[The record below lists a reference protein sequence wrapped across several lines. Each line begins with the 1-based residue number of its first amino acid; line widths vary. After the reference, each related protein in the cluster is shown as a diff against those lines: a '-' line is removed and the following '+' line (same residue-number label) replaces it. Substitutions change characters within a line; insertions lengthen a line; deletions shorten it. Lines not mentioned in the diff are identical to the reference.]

1 MADDY
6 VIGIV
11 KKIIYRSNTGY
22 CVGVF
27 KVKDTSDSFNYLKD
41 SSMSF
46 TGVFHELE
54 EEDNYK
60 FYCNIVNH
68 PKYGE
73 QLNVS
78 FYERIMPEEKDSIV
92 LFLSS
97 GTFHGI
103 GEKTAQK
110 IVDIL
115 GENALQIIID
125 NPSNLMLIPGISK
138 KQIDTLH
145 NTLIEYSNSYNVILK
160 LTDMGFATRDAM
172 TIYNKYK
179 SNTLNVIDDN
189 LYFLIEDLKDIT
201 FKKIDA
207 IALKQGYSKDDKRR
221 ICSSIVCTMDELCNS
236 LSHCYL
242 HIDMIFRYVTINLQ
256 NTISEELFIE
266 CLNSLILDLK
276 IIKLEEKYY
285 LRSMWDAEEMITNRI
300 VYLNGKKDL
309 KVDNV
314 DSCIE
319 ELEKSKKIKYNTEQK
334 EAIINSIRKNF
345 LIITGGPGTGKT
357 TIVSSIIDLY
367 RKVNDLTYEQLL
379 DEVVLLAPTGRA
391 SKRLTEKSLFPAST
405 IHSFLKWNK
414 ESDRFAVNEYNKS
427 DAKLVIIDEASMVDV
442 MLFSS
447 LLKGLRNDTRIV
459 MVGDYDQLPSV
470 GPGQLLKDLIESH
483 VTEIIS
489 LSILYRQGE
498 DSSIIELAHDVN
510 HGNINTSLFNVN
522 SDLSFIETNDIVS
535 AISEIAEA
543 YKDISYNDFQVLVP
557 MYKGIN
563 GIDNLNKILQSIFNP
578 KSKNKKEIVVGDVT
592 YRENDKVLQLVNMP
606 DEKIFNG
613 DIGVISK
620 IDNKEIVVDFD
631 VNQVKF
637 TPQSFNKFK
646 HGYAVSIHK
655 SQGSEFDIVVVP
667 VVSLYN
673 KMLYRK
679 LYYTAITRCKKK
691 LILVGNMS
699 SLSKAAS
706 NNNQDIRM
714 TTIKDKLIKKSS
726 I

>member
-160 LTDMGFATRDAM
+160 LTDMGFTTRDAM

-242 HIDMIFRYVTINLQ
+242 HIDMIFKYVTINLQ

-543 YKDISYNDFQVLVP
+543 YKDVSYNDFQVLVP

>member
-1 MADDY
+1 MEEY
-6 VIGIV
+6 IV
-11 KKIIYRSNTGY
+11 GSVRRIIYKNENGY
-22 CVGVF
+22 TVGVF
-27 KVKDTSDSFNYLKD
+27 KVKDASLSFEFLKD
-41 SSMSF
+41 RTLSF
-46 TGVFHELE
+46 TGYFHELDID
-54 EEDNYK
+54 DNYK
-60 FYCNIVNH
+60 FLGSIINH

-73 QLNVS
+73 QFNVE
-78 FYERIMPEEKDSIV
+78 FYERVIPEEKDSIV

-97 GTFHGI
+97 GTFRGI

-125 NPSNLMLIPGISK
+125 NPSNLMLIPGITR

-160 LTDMGFATRDAM
+160 LNDMGFTTRDAM

-179 SNTLNVIDDN
+179 SNTMNVIDEN
-189 LYFLIEDLKDIT
+189 IYKLIEDIRELT
-201 FKKIDA
+201 FKKVDA
-207 IALKQGYSKDDKRR
+207 VAIKKGYSKDDNRR
-221 ICSSIVCTMDELCNS
+221 ICSSIICTMDELCNN

-242 HIDMIFRYVTINLQ
+242 HIDMIYKYVILNLQ
-256 NTISEELFIE
+256 YNISEELFIE

-276 IIKLEEKYY
+276 VIKLEEKYY
-285 LRSMWDAEEMITNRI
+285 LRSMWDAEENIVNRI
-300 VYLNGKKDL
+300 ISLNSKKDL
-309 KVDNV
+309 KIENV
-314 DSCIE
+314 DDYIL
-319 ELEKSKKIKYNTEQK
+319 ELEKSKRIKYNNDQK
-334 EAIINSIRKNF
+334 NAIISSIKKNF

-367 RKVNDLTYEQLL
+367 RKVNDLSYEQLL
-379 DEVVLLAPTGRA
+379 EEVVLLAPTGRA

-414 ESDRFAVNEYNKS
+414 ESDKFAVNEYNKS
-427 DAKLVIIDEASMVDV
+427 DAKLVIIDEASMIDV

-447 LLKGLRNDTRIV
+447 LLKGLRNDTRII

-470 GPGQLLKDLIESH
+470 GPGQLLKDLIESN
-483 VTEIIS
+483 VLDVIS
-489 LSILYRQGE
+489 LTVLYRQGE
-498 DSSIIELAHDVN
+498 DSSIVLLAHDVN
-510 HGNINTSLFNVN
+510 HGTINRNLFNINP
-522 SDLSFIETNDIVS
+522 DLSFIETNDVIS
-535 AISEIAEA
+535 SISEIAEA
-543 YKDISYNDFQVLVP
+543 YKDVSYNDFQVLVP

-563 GIDNLNKILQSIFNP
+563 GIDNLNKILQNIFNP
-578 KSKNKKEIVVGDVT
+578 KSKNKKELVVGDVT
-592 YRENDKVLQLVNMP
+592 YRECDKVLQLVNMP

-613 DIGVISK
+613 DIGIISS
-620 IDNKEIVVDFD
+620 IDNKEIIVDFD
-631 VNQVKF
+631 INQVRF

-655 SQGSEFDIVVVP
+655 SQGSEFDTVVVP
-667 VVSLYN
+667 IVREYN

-691 LILVGNMS
+691 LTLIGSIS
-699 SLSKAAS
+699 SLESAAL

-714 TTIKDKLIKKSS
+714 TTIKDKLIKKAS

>member
-242 HIDMIFRYVTINLQ
+242 HIDMIFKYVTINLQ

-276 IIKLEEKYY
+276 VIKLEEKYY

>member
-221 ICSSIVCTMDELCNS
+221 ICSSIVCTMHELCNS

-334 EAIINSIRKNF
+334 EAIINSIKKNF

>member
-160 LTDMGFATRDAM
+160 LTDMGFTTRDAM

-242 HIDMIFRYVTINLQ
+242 HIDMIFKYVTINLQ